1 TYGGNPLAAAAACA
15 SLDLLADSRMLEHDL
30 PRKIQRLAAALAPL
44 ADHPNVGDVRQLGM
58 MAGMELV
65 ADRDSNQPFPAA
77 ERRGWQVCRHST
89 SSGVWLR
96 PLGDVVVI
104 MP

>member
-1 TYGGNPLAAAAACA
+1 
-15 SLDLLADSRMLEHDL
+15 
-30 PRKIQRLAAALAPL
+30 
-44 ADHPNVGDVRQLGM
+44 

-104 MP
+104 MPPLAISDAELELLGNVLVDSIDAGCSDRASARRPLPTAR